1 MSLELISRIILTVA
15 VIVCCVI
22 DVRTK
27 KIPNLITFPLSAV
40 GILFG
45 FLLGGVN
52 GALMSVAGWL
62 IGAVVTV
69 ALANA
74 PVGPKAGG
82 ERIGMGDAKLIAAAG
97 AFLGPTG
104 CAVLLFYFCLCFG
117 LLSVVYLARTIPWN
131 QVMSI
136 AKATISGAKLDET
149 VIDVN
154 KFELQRKA
162 SIPISIAILVGLLIT
177 LGLQQ
182 QTLAFVGFGPGEPK
196 QGL

>member
-1 MSLELISRIILTVA
+1 MSLELISRIILILA
-15 VIVCCVI
+15 VVVCCVI

-27 KIPNLITFPLSAV
+27 KIPNVITFPVSAI

-45 FLLGGVN
+45 FLIGGVN

-69 ALANA
+69 ALAMA

-82 ERIGMGDAKLIAAAG
+82 ERIGMGDAKLIAASG

-104 CAVLLFYFCLCFG
+104 CGVLLFYFCLCFG
-117 LLSVVYLARTIPWN
+117 LLSVVYLARAIPWD
-131 QVMSI
+131 QVLRI

-149 VIDVN
+149 VIDVD

-177 LGLQQ
+177 LSFQQ
-182 QTLAFVGFGPGEPK
+182 QTLHFLGFGA
-196 QGL
+196 